1 MKIKTLAMML
11 ATTLALTNQECVSAS
26 FTIDMEDLINKGDV
40 NIIPNAEFPITHA
53 GAHSWKYSEDINRYQ
68 KISKVK
74 YKGKEILAINLTDTF
89 DKNKNRIYMLD
100 ALTPLQS
107 PETNITLEVT
117 IPGGIYNKGSH
128 LPVHIGPKAF
138 QYANLMNLSM
148 NLSLVKRYGFS
159 VTMPENCS
167 GLCQGSNIFEIIDIR
182 DSNTQHVTDM
192 TSMYANCARLKK
204 LLLGNNFSMLN
215 CLNKRDNI
223 VSGCTSLQQVDQ
235 VTYSNLP
242 QGTQP
247 TPEELFSTALVYM
260 DLCS

>member
-1 MKIKTLAMML
+1 MKIKTLAIML

-26 FTIDMEDLINKGDV
+26 FTIDMEKLVNDGDI

-192 TSMYANCARLKK
+192 TFMYANCARLKK